1 LFNNAK
7 QMTSALI
14 KGLVDMAQSL
24 GISLQADSVGTM
36 FGFYFL
42 KTPDAVIQDYATAKQ
57 HAHTERYASFF
68 HAMLERG
75 VYLAPS
81 QFEAGFLSSAHTM
94 EDVQATIAA
103 ARDSFSLLSN

>member
-1 LFNNAK
+1 
-7 QMTSALI
+7 MTAALI
-14 KGLVDMAQSL
+14 KGLVDVAQSL
-24 GISLQADSVGTM
+24 DVPLQAGSVGTM

-42 KTPDAVIQDYATAKQ
+42 KSSDAIIHDYASAKQ
-57 HAHTERYASFF
+57 HAHTERYARFF

-94 EDVQATIAA
+94 DDIQTTISTAQ
-103 ARDSFSLLSN
+103 DSLTHLLSN